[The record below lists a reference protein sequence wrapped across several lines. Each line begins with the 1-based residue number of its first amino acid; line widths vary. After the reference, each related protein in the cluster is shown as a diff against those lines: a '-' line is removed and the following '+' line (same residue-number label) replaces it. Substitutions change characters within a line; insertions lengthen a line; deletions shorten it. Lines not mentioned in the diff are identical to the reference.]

1 MSKDLTTKTSD
12 IALIP
17 THVAIIMDG
26 NGRWA
31 EKRGKPRIEGHRQ
44 GARNLKNI
52 VTAFHELGVQFL
64 TVYAFSTEN
73 WRRPQKEV
81 DGLLELLLESVE
93 DQLDSLNESR
103 VRIKHL
109 GDKKTLSPEVRTA
122 IATCEEITDSN
133 DGLTLNVAFNYGG
146 RAEIIRAVKALVK
159 DKVDVSQISNMEIEK
174 RLYTHG
180 MPDPDLIIRT
190 AGEKRLSNF
199 LVWQSAYAEY
209 YYSDCF
215 WPDFDQSQINKAI
228 QSYQTR
234 RRKFGRL
241 DV

>member
-1 MSKDLTTKTSD
+1 MSKDLTIKTND

-31 EKRGKPRIEGHRQ
+31 EKHGKPRIEGHRQ
-44 GARNLKNI
+44 GARNLQKI
-52 VTAFHELGVQFL
+52 VKVFHELGVKFL

-73 WRRPQKEV
+73 WQRPQKEV

-109 GDKKTLSPEVRTA
+109 GDKKSLSSEIQTA

-146 RAEIIRAVKALVK
+146 RAEIVRAIKALVK
-159 DKVDVSQISNMEIEK
+159 DKVNESQISDREIEK

-209 YYSDCF
+209 YYSESF
-215 WPDFDQSQINKAI
+215 WPDFDEPQINKAI
-228 QSYQTR
+228 RSYQTR
-234 RRKFGRL
+234 KRKFGSL
-241 DV
+241 IG

>member
-1 MSKDLTTKTSD
+1 MSKDLTTKTND

-17 THVAIIMDG
+17 AHVAIIMDG

-31 EKRGKPRIEGHRQ
+31 EKHGKPRIEGHRQ
-44 GARNLKNI
+44 GAKNLRKI
-52 VTAFHELGVQFL
+52 VNVFHKLGVKFL

-73 WRRPQKEV
+73 WQRPQKEV

-93 DQLDSLNESR
+93 NQLASLNESR

-109 GDKKTLSPEVRTA
+109 GDKKSLSPEIQTA
-122 IATCEEITDSN
+122 ITTCEEITDSN

-146 RAEIIRAVKALVK
+146 RAEIVHAIKALVK
-159 DKVDVSQISNMEIEK
+159 DKVDESQISDMEIEK

-209 YYSDCF
+209 YYSECF
-215 WPDFDQSQINKAI
+215 WPDFDEPQINKAI

-234 RRKFGRL
+234 KRKFGSL
-241 DV
+241 SP

>member
-1 MSKDLTTKTSD
+1 MSKDLTTKTND

-17 THVAIIMDG
+17 AHVAIIMDG

-31 EKRGKPRIEGHRQ
+31 EKHGKPRIEGHRQ
-44 GARNLKNI
+44 GAKNLRKI
-52 VTAFHELGVQFL
+52 VNVFHKLGVKFL

-73 WRRPQKEV
+73 WQRPQKEV

-93 DQLDSLNESR
+93 NQLASLNESR

-109 GDKKTLSPEVRTA
+109 GDKKSLSPEIQTA
-122 IATCEEITDSN
+122 ITTCEEITDSN

-146 RAEIIRAVKALVK
+146 RAEIVHAIKALVK
-159 DKVDVSQISNMEIEK
+159 DKVDESQISDMEIEK

-180 MPDPDLIIRT
+180 VPDPDLIIRT

-209 YYSDCF
+209 YYSECF
-215 WPDFDQSQINKAI
+215 WPDFDEPQINKAI

-234 RRKFGRL
+234 KRKFGSL
-241 DV
+241 SP

>member
-1 MSKDLTTKTSD
+1 
-12 IALIP
+12 
-17 THVAIIMDG
+17 MDG

-31 EKRGKPRIEGHRQ
+31 EKHGKPRIEGHRQ
-44 GARNLKNI
+44 GAKNLQKVVN
-52 VTAFHELGVQFL
+52 VFQELGVTFL

-81 DGLLELLLESVE
+81 DGLLELLIESVE
-93 DQLDSLNESR
+93 DQLESLHASQ
-103 VRIKHL
+103 VRIRHL
-109 GDKKTLSPEVRTA
+109 GDKSCLSPEVRTA

-146 RAEIIRAVKALVK
+146 RAEIVRAIKILIR
-159 DKVDVSQISNMEIEK
+159 DKVDVSQISDMEIEK
-174 RLYTHG
+174 RLYTYG

>member
-1 MSKDLTTKTSD
+1 MSKDLTTKTND

-17 THVAIIMDG
+17 AHVAIIMDG

-31 EKRGKPRIEGHRQ
+31 EKHGKPRIEGHRQ
-44 GARNLKNI
+44 GAKNLRKI
-52 VTAFHELGVQFL
+52 VNVFHKLGVKFL

-73 WRRPQKEV
+73 WQRPQKEV

-93 DQLDSLNESR
+93 NQLTSLNKSR

-109 GDKKTLSPEVRTA
+109 GDKKSLSPEIQTA
-122 IATCEEITDSN
+122 ITTCEEITDSN

-146 RAEIIRAVKALVK
+146 RAEIVHAIKALVK
-159 DKVDVSQISNMEIEK
+159 DKVDESQISDMEIEK

-209 YYSDCF
+209 YYSEFF
-215 WPDFDQSQINKAI
+215 WRDFDEPQINKAI
-228 QSYQTR
+228 RSYQTR
-234 RRKFGRL
+234 KRKFGSL
-241 DV
+241 SH

>member
-1 MSKDLTTKTSD
+1 MSKDLTTKTND

-17 THVAIIMDG
+17 AHVAIIMDG

-31 EKRGKPRIEGHRQ
+31 EKHGKPRIEGHRQ
-44 GARNLKNI
+44 GAKNLRKI
-52 VTAFHELGVQFL
+52 VNVFHKLGVKFL

-73 WRRPQKEV
+73 WQRPQKEV
-81 DGLLELLLESVE
+81 DGLLELLLESAE
-93 DQLDSLNESR
+93 NQLDSLNESR

-109 GDKKTLSPEVRTA
+109 GDKKSLSPEIQTA
-122 IATCEEITDSN
+122 ITTCEEITDSN

-146 RAEIIRAVKALVK
+146 RAEIVHAIKALVK
-159 DKVDVSQISNMEIEK
+159 DKVDESQISDMEIEK

-209 YYSDCF
+209 YYSECF
-215 WPDFDQSQINKAI
+215 WPDFDEPQINKAI
-228 QSYQTR
+228 RSYQTR
-234 RRKFGRL
+234 KRKFGSLSR
-241 DV
+241 

>member
-1 MSKDLTTKTSD
+1 MSKDLTTKTND

-17 THVAIIMDG
+17 AHVAIIMDG

-31 EKRGKPRIEGHRQ
+31 EKHGKPRIEGHRQ
-44 GARNLKNI
+44 GAKNLPKI
-52 VTAFHELGVQFL
+52 VDVFHKLGVKFL

-73 WRRPQKEV
+73 WQRPQKEV

-93 DQLDSLNESR
+93 NQLTSLNKSR

-109 GDKKTLSPEVRTA
+109 GDKKSLSPEIQTA
-122 IATCEEITDSN
+122 ITTCEEITDSN

-146 RAEIIRAVKALVK
+146 RAEIVHAIKALVK
-159 DKVDVSQISNMEIEK
+159 DKVDESQISDMEIEK

-209 YYSDCF
+209 YYSECF
-215 WPDFDQSQINKAI
+215 WPDFDEPQINKAI

-234 RRKFGRL
+234 KRKFGSL
-241 DV
+241 SP

>member
-1 MSKDLTTKTSD
+1 
-12 IALIP
+12 
-17 THVAIIMDG
+17 MDG

-31 EKRGKPRIEGHRQ
+31 EKHGKPRIEGHRQ
-44 GARNLKNI
+44 GAKNLRKI
-52 VTAFHELGVQFL
+52 VNVFHKLGVKFL

-73 WRRPQKEV
+73 WQRPQKEV

-93 DQLDSLNESR
+93 NQLASLNESR

-109 GDKKTLSPEVRTA
+109 GDKKSLSPEIQTA
-122 IATCEEITDSN
+122 ITTCEEITDSN

-146 RAEIIRAVKALVK
+146 RAEIVHAIKALVK
-159 DKVDVSQISNMEIEK
+159 DKVDESQISDMEIEK

-180 MPDPDLIIRT
+180 VPDPDLIIRT

-209 YYSDCF
+209 YYSECF
-215 WPDFDQSQINKAI
+215 WPDFDEPQINKAI

-234 RRKFGRL
+234 KRKFGSL
-241 DV
+241 SP

>member
-1 MSKDLTTKTSD
+1 
-12 IALIP
+12 
-17 THVAIIMDG
+17 MDG

-31 EKRGKPRIEGHRQ
+31 EKHGKPRIEGHRQ
-44 GARNLKNI
+44 GARNLQKI
-52 VTAFHELGVQFL
+52 VKVFHELGVKFL

-73 WRRPQKEV
+73 WQRPQKEV

-109 GDKKTLSPEVRTA
+109 GDKKSLSSEIQTA

-146 RAEIIRAVKALVK
+146 RAEIVHAIKALVK
-159 DKVDVSQISNMEIEK
+159 DKVNESQISDREIEK

-209 YYSDCF
+209 YYSDTF
-215 WPDFDQSQINKAI
+215 WPDFDEPQINKAI

-234 RRKFGRL
+234 KRKFGSL
-241 DV
+241 IG